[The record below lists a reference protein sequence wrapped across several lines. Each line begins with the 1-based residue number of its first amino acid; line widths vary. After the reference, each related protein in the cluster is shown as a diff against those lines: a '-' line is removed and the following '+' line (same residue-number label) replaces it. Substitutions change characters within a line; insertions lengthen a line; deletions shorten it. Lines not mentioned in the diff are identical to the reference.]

1 MLARSMGYVLFSLSL
16 EAWWLEVIA
25 NLWVVGLALHW
36 HCADQAV
43 AAGAEAGVESASRS
57 PRCSAE
63 GGAEGKYGDSEG
75 AYG

>member
-1 MLARSMGYVLFSLSL
+1 MLARSMGYVLSLFDTMMGG
-16 EAWWLEVIA
+16 AWRWLTH
-25 NLWVVGLALHW
+25 LFLALHR

-63 GGAEGKYGDSEG
+63 GGTEGKYRDSEG